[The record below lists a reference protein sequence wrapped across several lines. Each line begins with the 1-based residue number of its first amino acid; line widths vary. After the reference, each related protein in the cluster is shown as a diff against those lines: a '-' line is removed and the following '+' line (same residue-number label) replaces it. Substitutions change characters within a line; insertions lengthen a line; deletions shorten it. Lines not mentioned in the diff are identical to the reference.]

1 MDSKGNSQPILLK
14 FKKETPGQTNWKSW
28 KLPQGRRETTV
39 PIVSICKAGRSRTL
53 PSQTEKDQSNRES
66 MSRLW
71 PVSKRKGKREKEG
84 KRKSSTFQSNSH
96 KQACTVT
103 LRRPA
108 RRAEIWEGK
117 YIISLKG

>member
-39 PIVSICKAGRSRTL
+39 PIVSIHMVGRSGTL
-53 PSQTEKDQSNRES
+53 QSQTEKDQSNRES

-84 KRKSSTFQSNSH
+84 KRSSTFQSNSH
-96 KQACTVT
+96 KQVCMVT
-103 LRRPA
+103 LGRPA
-108 RRAEIWEGK
+108 RRAEIWEEK